1 MILTKQPFALVAAVA
16 IGLMMPGVAFAQQGG
31 TQAQRAEN
39 MQAATALHTRIDA
52 TQARIENARRT
63 HKIARARATALNLQ
77 IAQTR
82 QSMTRLG
89 KQQGF
94 VSAAELASYNRTLGT
109 IESELDQ
116 RGVARSYGKD
126 MLPAAPNGRH

>member
-63 HKIARARATALNLQ
+63 HKIARARATALNRQ

>member
-63 HKIARARATALNLQ
+63 HKIARARATALNGQ

>member
-1 MILTKQPFALVAAVA
+1 MEMILAKQPFALVAAGA
-16 IGLMMPGVAFAQQGG
+16 IGLMMSGVAFAQQGG
-31 TQAQRAEN
+31 
-39 MQAATALHTRIDA
+39 TALHTRIDA
-52 TQARIENARRT
+52 TQARIESARIT
-63 HKIARARATALNLQ
+63 HKIARARATTLQRQ

-109 IESELDQ
+109 IDTELD
-116 RGVARSYGKD
+116 RRDVERSYGKD
-126 MLPAAPNGRH
+126 MLPAAPSGRH